1 MYIGNTV
8 ITQGFTPQVDFFSG
22 NASTTA
28 FTLSRPVASV
38 YQMIV
43 NVANVDQNPGSAY
56 TVSGNTITFSSAP
69 PSGTNNI
76 WVEYTSLI
84 TQTIVPTGSYQVA
97 GPVFVGSTI
106 GYTDTGILQTF
117 ASNVNSYNQIILQ
130 NLSSGANASTN
141 FNVSNNNGTSTTN
154 YGEFGI
160 NSSGFSGTGSFS
172 QAGYTYL
179 ASASTD
185 LVLGTY
191 GNNPIHF
198 VVNSG
203 ATDAAIIDVNGNFGL
218 GVTPSTWNTGKSLS
232 VYDAG
237 SSLWSNANGS
247 MGIVANA
254 YYNSGWKYQATG
266 AAARFDVGNA
276 NGTTTWG
283 YAASGSAGTA
293 LTWTTG
299 MTLDNS
305 GTFIV
310 GSGSA
315 PAYLKGS
322 VFIPGTGNISGG
334 VVSTCFVNF
343 NYPASGQPG
352 FPVFVGNDLG
362 PLWGIGQHNS
372 STTATTDVR
381 IGIVT
386 TSGTTG
392 FIWNNTYPALYSGSY
407 TNASDYRIK
416 ENVVNYPDGALTQVN
431 QLRPISYKIK
441 DASYQKGEESG
452 IHVGKN
458 EIGFLAHEVQAIIPL
473 VVTGEKDAV
482 DANGNEAHQGV
493 DYGRM
498 VTVLVKAIQEMSS
511 KLKAANIEG
520 F

>member
-1 MYIGNTV
+1 MSYVGNTV

-56 TVSGNTITFSSAP
+56 TVSGNTITFASAP

-130 NLSSGANASTN
+130 NLSSGASASTN

-191 GNNPIHF
+191 GNNAIHF

-218 GVTPSTWNTGKSLS
+218 GVTPSSWGLGHAIEISTTGNAFWSQGNAVYSTSGYYYSGGADKYAVTGKYAMYFQVAS
-232 VYDAG
+232 DAG
-237 SSLWSNANGS
+237 KFIWASTSSTGTAGASASLNNLMTLNNSGNLSITTSAVTSVISARSGVSGDASQEAVQFIKYDNNSTTSQVFAKFFINQGGALSGQINANG
-247 MGIVANA
+247 AN
-254 YYNSGWKYQATG
+254 QAAFGSTSDITLKTNITPL
-266 AAARFDVGNA
+266 ASQLANINAMELIEFDYIESEGGGHNI
-276 NGTTTWG
+276 GF
-283 YAASGSAGTA
+283 SAQNMQTIYPD
-293 LTWTTG
+293 T
-299 MTLDNS
+299 
-305 GTFIV
+305 
-310 GSGSA
+310 
-315 PAYLKGS
+315 
-322 VFIPGTGNISGG
+322 
-334 VVSTCFVNF
+334 VSTR
-343 NYPASGQPG
+343 ADGK
-352 FPVFVGNDLG
+352 LT
-362 PLWGIGQHNS
+362 L
-372 STTATTDVR
+372 
-381 IGIVT
+381 
-386 TSGTTG
+386 TG
-392 FIWNNTYPALYSGSY
+392 WNKT
-407 TNASDYRIK
+407 
-416 ENVVNYPDGALTQVN
+416 
-431 QLRPISYKIK
+431 
-441 DASYQKGEESG
+441 
-452 IHVGKN
+452 
-458 EIGFLAHEVQAIIPL
+458 
-473 VVTGEKDAV
+473 
-482 DANGNEAHQGV
+482 EA
-493 DYGRM
+493 R
-498 VTVLVKAIQEMSS
+498 LVKAIQELSA
-511 KLKAANIEG
+511 KVTALEAKVA
-520 F
+520 